1 MNPFISGLVAGLPIV
16 ISFGPGFFLMFQSI
30 ANKGIKAGFAVLL
43 GTLLADVA
51 IMLVCLFK
59 ISILIDSVLK
69 SSMVNIIGAIVLMGA
84 GIASFLASIRKHE
97 NDRLGN
103 MLSYKSLR
111 LYFWKG
117 FLVTAANPMNVV
129 FWLGVIGIVGKQY
142 GLQSNQILYFVSGL
156 FLATILGDVLK
167 CFLSVKLGSIINS
180 LVYKLLNYAS
190 GVILFGIGVY
200 FLLIAF

>member
-1 MNPFISGLVAGLPIV
+1 
-16 ISFGPGFFLMFQSI
+16 
-30 ANKGIKAGFAVLL
+30 
-43 GTLLADVA
+43 
-51 IMLVCLFK
+51 
-59 ISILIDSVLK
+59 
-69 SSMVNIIGAIVLMGA
+69 
-84 GIASFLASIRKHE
+84 
-97 NDRLGN
+97 